1 MHLVLCGSK
10 LDTVPRRSHGGKPLP
25 LTYSCQHSP
34 GCGCSPLLPGH
45 TMTHVCSHLNLL
57 MYCEIWNDFSGQ
69 KKNKIWKYV
78 QECFIPSE
86 NQGEVSPWWYYSLS
100 SHLQGL
106 REFPLNICVL
116 FSAKCLIQ
124 GEVRLPRFFGL
135 TVPGSNNRALI
146 QEIVLNIQIKFFF
159 VLFPPFTYNY
169 NSSFMLNNNS
179 PLPLW
184 GSSIPQVSVGC
195 SFPQATLVTI

>member
-1 MHLVLCGSK
+1 MGETTPLDLQLSAQPRVRVFSIAARAHCDPCLLTFKFADVLW
-10 LDTVPRRSHGGKPLP
+10 
-25 LTYSCQHSP
+25 
-34 GCGCSPLLPGH
+34 
-45 TMTHVCSHLNLL
+45 NLKWFL
-57 MYCEIWNDFSGQ
+57 RT
-69 KKNKIWKYV
+69 KKKIWKYV

-124 GEVRLPRFFGL
+124 GEVRFPRFFGL